1 MLKRTIASSM
11 VVLAGGLFATAA
23 AANTEDYGKADHGMK
38 QGQDVSFQKLDQN
51 GDGYISQS
59 EFQNANVR
67 QVEHD
72 TLDTDN
78 DGRINRT
85 EFAAFEQMSQHQTS
99 DPRSEISPDYR
110 TDEPFQTTEPTDDPD
125 PTDNENY

>member
-11 VVLAGGLFATAA
+11 IVLAGGMFATAA
-23 AANTEDYGKADHGMK
+23 TANTEDYGSKTDHGMK
-38 QGQDVSFQKLDQN
+38 HGQDVSFLKLDQN

-59 EFQNANVR
+59 EFENSNLE

-85 EFAAFEQMSQHQTS
+85 EFAAFEQMSQDQMS
-99 DPRSEISPDYR
+99 DPRSETSPDYR
-110 TDEPFQTTEPTDDPD
+110 ADEPFQTTEPTDDPRPAD
-125 PTDNENY
+125 DY